1 MASVWCA
8 HDRTL
13 DRNVAIK
20 LLAAPYANDELA
32 GRRFT
37 REARAAARLSGHTNV
52 VTIYDVGRAMPSD
65 EVPTGRPF
73 IVMEYLA
80 GGTVADARR
89 VGAVDLETSL
99 TWLREAAAA
108 LDYAHRRGV
117 IHRDV
122 KLSNFL
128 LDRSRVLHVADFG
141 IAQLGTEDTLS
152 ATGHVVG
159 TAAYLAPERALGL
172 PATESSDR
180 YALAVAAFELL
191 VGQRPFTAT
200 HFAAQVRQHI
210 EQPPPNASERNAALP
225 AAVDAV
231 LARGMAKHP
240 EERYASAGELVDAI
254 EQSLTPPPA
263 RRTSPPVRVAPA
275 PAISVYG
282 TRGRTRVAAL
292 AALGAALV
300 AVALAAGAAIVPRT
314 QRAAAI
320 TAHGLH
326 AQHGA
331 RSHATRPGV
340 ASDRPISRGKATAT
354 KAAKTKPATTKPAAT
369 KPAVTTSSPVQP
381 ATGAAALAAQG
392 HELMAGGNYHG
403 AVQLLRQAV
412 SAAPRSSLTY
422 AYALFDLGRSLR
434 LAGDPRAAVSILW
447 QRLQIP
453 NQTDTVRAEL
463 TLALEALGQ
472 SAGSSG
478 GASAGGDGG
487 PIAAKPP
494 GHHDGQ
500 PRGPGNSQGD

>member
-20 LLAAPYANDELA
+20 LLAAPLANDELA

-37 REARAAARLSGHTNV
+37 REARAAARLSGHINV

-80 GGTVADARR
+80 GGTVADALR
-89 VGAVDLETSL
+89 VGAADRAIVL
-99 TWLREAAAA
+99 TWLHEAAAA
-108 LDYAHRRGV
+108 LDFAHRRGV

-141 IAQLGTEDTLS
+141 IAQFGTEDTLS

-180 YALAVAAFELL
+180 YSLAVAAYELL
-191 VGQRPFTAT
+191 VGERPFTAP
-200 HFAAQVRQHI
+200 HFAALVRQHI
-210 EQPPPNASERNAALP
+210 EEPPPRASARNPALP
-225 AAVDAV
+225 AAVDDV

-240 EERYASAGELVDAI
+240 EKRYTSACELVDAI
-254 EQSLTPPPA
+254 EHAISPPPA
-263 RRTSPPVRVAPA
+263 RRAPVPPRAAPA
-275 PAISVYG
+275 PQISVYRR
-282 TRGRTRVAAL
+282 RGRTRVLAVAAL
-292 AALGAALV
+292 SAALV
-300 AVALAAGAAIVPRT
+300 AVALAAGAAILPGT
-314 QRAAAI
+314 PQRAAAI
-320 TAHGLH
+320 TSHPLYAKH
-326 AQHGA
+326 
-331 RSHATRPGV
+331 RTTSHAIRPRLTSDHR
-340 ASDRPISRGKATAT
+340 ASRSKPPAHKPTP
-354 KAAKTKPATTKPAAT
+354 TKPT
-369 KPAVTTSSPVQP
+369 TTSSSASATSPPPQP
-381 ATGAAALAAQG
+381 SGPAALAAQG
-392 HELMAGGNYHG
+392 HQLLAGGNYHG
-403 AVQLLRQAV
+403 AIQVLRQAV

-434 LAGDPRAAVSILW
+434 LAGDPRAAVSVLW

-453 NQTDTVRAEL
+453 NQTDTVRTEL

-472 SAGSSG
+472 QASDGGS
-478 GASAGGDGG
+478 GDGG
-487 PIAAKPP
+487 PIAAQPP
-494 GHHDGQ
+494 SHHDG
-500 PRGPGNSQGD
+500 GAGNSQGD